1 MTLRKFIWIGIV
13 LGLAPLCMG
22 AACGGYE
29 GWPGLTTNG
38 GDSKVTFELS
48 VSSTN
53 PLESGLYTSY
63 VNYNDLTFPGM
74 KTVTTYRDGT
84 E

>member
-38 GDSKVTFELS
+38 GDSKVTFEWHCAVWRVHL
-48 VSSTN
+48 
-53 PLESGLYTSY
+53 
-63 VNYNDLTFPGM
+63 
-74 KTVTTYRDGT
+74 
-84 E
+84 